1 MKLKKNFLKN
11 RSECYCGNTYGL
23 YGTAESKGKSCNMT
37 CSNNL
42 NETCGGENANSVF
55 KINQTCFYSQTTTSQ
70 MVTTQISNEI

>member
-11 RSECYCGNTYGL
+11 RNECYCGNTYGL

-42 NETCGGENANSVF
+42 NETCGGSGANSIY
-55 KINQTCFYSQTTTSQ
+55 KIETCFYSQTTTSQ
-70 MVTTQISNEI
+70 MATTLISNDI